1 MKRRNRKA
9 DAFPN
14 LFPEQD
20 GLNEAAADTAL
31 PEAGEEQPEAEE
43 GAVTENVPSAE
54 NGGTA
59 QQTEEGAAA
68 QQTEQTEQPEQA
80 QPAPEQPELEQP

>member
-31 PEAGEEQPEAEE
+31 PEAEEEHPEAEE
-43 GAVTENVPSAE
+43 GAVTETFRPPKTGV
-54 NGGTA
+54 
-59 QQTEEGAAA
+59 
-68 QQTEQTEQPEQA
+68 
-80 QPAPEQPELEQP
+80 